1 MNERTLSQQ
10 RTEGME
16 SKEQKIKERVVRA
29 HDITLCLERSSV
41 TEFENLQL
49 IGMATRLALHLRG
62 AGPVKYDVVKNVAV
76 YLFDFTTHAVRP
88 VLELLAKAEFIKLDT
103 EGSTIRTVIPDIP
116 YYDSVFLRLGELDE
130 ANRMTEHEQFALDLQ
145 SRLAAS
151 PLARDT
157 IFGTGAE
164 KGLVRRVLEIGN
176 ECKFLSSRKARGREI
191 VLSPTYFTE
200 STTAYAD
207 LVAGYGGAR
216 VARILGLLKENQGW
230 PLSLILKQGEI
241 SGTKLS
247 SEDLAVVQLL
257 ASEGFAPPPAIQTTH
272 AGTNHFLFGPP
283 PQQTGVP
290 PFKRHVFEAAMALV
304 AAVRQGQLLPAHYR
318 IRSPYA
324 ILRKLRDSGF
334 IGASSEA
341 IEQYRQVAAMR
352 VGQLIHDSGTKYRF
366 VLNDLPENKEA
377 IRLAMLMVSGESMA
391 PGADEDV
398 VLAIRKGESYV
409 DSLIGRKRV
418 LADTVVGTDE
428 ETLDEIDSFLLRGAK

>member
-1 MNERTLSQQ
+1 MRKKISEDKL
-10 RTEGME
+10 
-16 SKEQKIKERVVRA
+16 KEQIVRA

-88 VLELLAKAEFIKLDT
+88 VLEILAKVEFIKLDT
-103 EGSTIRTVIPDIP
+103 EGSTIRTIIPNVP
-116 YYDSVFLRLGELDE
+116 YYDSLFLGLGELQE
-130 ANRMTEHEQFALDLQ
+130 ANSMTEHEQFALDLQ
-145 SRLAAS
+145 SRLASS
-151 PLARDT
+151 PLAKDS
-157 IFGTGAE
+157 IFGAGADRR
-164 KGLVRRVLEIGN
+164 LVQRVLEIGN
-176 ECKFLSSRKARGREI
+176 ECKFLSSQKARGREI
-191 VLSPTYFTE
+191 VVSPTYFTE

-207 LVAGYGGAR
+207 LVAGHGGNR
-216 VARILGLLKENQGW
+216 VARVLSLLKQNQGW
-230 PLSLILKQGEI
+230 PLSLVLEKREI

-247 SEDLAVVQLL
+247 KKDLAVVRLL
-257 ASEGFAPPPAIQTTH
+257 AAEGFAPPPAIQTTH

-283 PQQTGVP
+283 PLQTGVP

-304 AAVRQGQLLPAHYR
+304 AAVRQGQLLPARYR
-318 IRSPYA
+318 IRYPYA

-334 IGASSEA
+334 IGANSEA
-341 IEQYRQVAAMR
+341 IEQYRQVAALR
-352 VGQLIHDSGTKYRF
+352 VGYLVHQGGTKYRF

-377 IRLAMLMVSGESMA
+377 IQLAMQMVSGESAA

-409 DSLIGRKRV
+409 DSLVGRKRV
-418 LADTVVGTDE
+418 LADTVITTDE
-428 ETLDEIDSFLLRGAK
+428 QTRDEIDGFLLGGAK